1 MPAPWQ
7 QPDWITRT
15 QIILDS
21 FSKLLRRELIDRTG
35 TAAEQSQRLFEAD
48 FVVVAH
54 NTADDPIL
62 NYANQAALDL
72 WETNLET
79 LLSMASR
86 KTAEPVHRDERAE
99 LLRRVTED
107 GFIDDYQG
115 IRISATGKRFR
126 IHQAIVWNL
135 TDPEGN
141 HAGQAATFSEW
152 EMLEE

>member
-1 MPAPWQ
+1 MTAPWQ
-7 QPDWITRT
+7 HPDWINRT

-21 FSKLLRRELIDRTG
+21 FANLLGRELIDRNG
-35 TAAEQSQRLFEAD
+35 SAEEQSQRLFEAD
-48 FVVVAH
+48 FIVVAH

-62 NYANQAALDL
+62 NYANRKALDL
-72 WETNLET
+72 WETDLQT
-79 LLSMASR
+79 MLQMPSR

-107 GFIDDYQG
+107 GYIDDYQG

-141 HAGQAATFSEW
+141 DAGQAAMFSEW
-152 EMLEE
+152 IMLGE